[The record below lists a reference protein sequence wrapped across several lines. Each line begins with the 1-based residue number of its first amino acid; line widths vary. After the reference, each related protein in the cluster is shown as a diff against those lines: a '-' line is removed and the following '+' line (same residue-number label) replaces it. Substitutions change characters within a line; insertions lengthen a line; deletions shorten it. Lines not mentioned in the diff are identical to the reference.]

1 MSKENKKSW
10 KNWEFEEELNSNNS
24 FEKSALGFKFK
35 LVMTVFVSITLFLL
49 NLEILEVLSLADGKV
64 IPQGRIKYIQHLEG
78 GIVDEILIKEGEK
91 VDLKICLARELNLS
105 LQHVKQEH

>member
-1 MSKENKKSW
+1 
-10 KNWEFEEELNSNNS
+10 
-24 FEKSALGFKFK
+24 
-35 LVMTVFVSITLFLL
+35 MTVFVSITLFLL

-91 VDLKICLARELNLS
+91 VDLKICLARELNLG
-105 LQHVKQEH
+105 LQHEKQEH